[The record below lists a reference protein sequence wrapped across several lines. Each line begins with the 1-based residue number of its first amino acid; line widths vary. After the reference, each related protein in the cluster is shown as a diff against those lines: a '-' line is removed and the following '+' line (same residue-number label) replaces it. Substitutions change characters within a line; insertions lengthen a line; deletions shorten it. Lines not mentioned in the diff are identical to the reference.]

1 MATRRYKDKGEET
14 SKNKHMKMS
23 ENSIKVKDDPVTYM
37 SLIIEKLRNENK
49 NLSKILIAYT
59 ISICETFLNPENQ
72 DIHIN
77 EKLLKLK
84 IIKNLQKLKNKKKF
98 LCSVAEDEFL
108 STDAD
113 NSKLGKDAN
122 DDKGINNIDGKNAD
136 NGKGVDTD
144 RNGEGVNTNSKGN
157 KGTSIKNNKGKGIY
171 DSDRLYNTE
180 EEDQYLSSL
189 FDNYELRRR

>member
-23 ENSIKVKDDPVTYM
+23 ENSIK
-37 SLIIEKLRNENK
+37 
-49 NLSKILIAYT
+49 AYT

-84 IIKNLQKLKNKKKF
+84 IIKNLF